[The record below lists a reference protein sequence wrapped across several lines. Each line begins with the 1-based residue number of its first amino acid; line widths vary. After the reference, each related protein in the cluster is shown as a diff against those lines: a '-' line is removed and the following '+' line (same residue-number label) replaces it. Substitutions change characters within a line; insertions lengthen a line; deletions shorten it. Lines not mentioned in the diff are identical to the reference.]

1 VTESGE
7 VTTPTSPLFITGLIT
22 SVSSSSLSSSGSV
35 VIPSPS
41 VSVTDPPMTD
51 EPFYT
56 QPPFVIGMIFLV
68 LLILFVILLVL
79 LCLVRPGRKKKKTK
93 DNYDVS
99 TLKSQGGSP
108 VREDGTVR
116 ASWGPPDE
124 KITPVPSYHEAM
136 VQSGFIST
144 SGRSKS
150 YSPSKV
156 ALLNE
161 DFYEGDIPLQD
172 THITRLSKIDMIPE
186 SVLGPPPLPL
196 TDDVP
201 PGSIDV
207 PTVVPIEVPVIVP
220 SSVPS
225 IVPASIPSIVPSGVP
240 SIVPASIPSG
250 VPSGV
255 PSSVP
260 SGVPSIVPVDIEP
273 VEASQAVPSLNV
285 ETYSLDSS
293 NSSNSSHS
301 GSLSP
306 LKIIIDDDAFV
317 MDTKI

>member
-1 VTESGE
+1 
-7 VTTPTSPLFITGLIT
+7 
-22 SVSSSSLSSSGSV
+22 
-35 VIPSPS
+35 
-41 VSVTDPPMTD
+41 
-51 EPFYT
+51 
-56 QPPFVIGMIFLV
+56 
-68 LLILFVILLVL
+68 
-79 LCLVRPGRKKKKTK
+79 
-93 DNYDVS
+93 
-99 TLKSQGGSP
+99 
-108 VREDGTVR
+108 
-116 ASWGPPDE
+116 
-124 KITPVPSYHEAM
+124 
-136 VQSGFIST
+136 
-144 SGRSKS
+144 
-150 YSPSKV
+150 
-156 ALLNE
+156 
-161 DFYEGDIPLQD
+161 
-172 THITRLSKIDMIPE
+172 MIPE

-225 IVPASIPSIVPSGVP
+225 IVPASIPSI
-240 SIVPASIPSG
+240 
-250 VPSGV
+250 
-255 PSSVP
+255 VP